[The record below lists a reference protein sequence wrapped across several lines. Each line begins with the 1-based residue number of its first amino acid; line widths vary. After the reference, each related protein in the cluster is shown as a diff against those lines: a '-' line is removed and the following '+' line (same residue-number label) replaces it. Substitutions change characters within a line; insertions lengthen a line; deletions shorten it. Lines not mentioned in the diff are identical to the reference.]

1 LINAAITFDDAE
13 QQFETIAPNGTYED
27 TWPVEELRRFSDR
40 ISVSLK
46 INYPNSD
53 VYDKHLKRS
62 PATIPASMSSID
74 TEGGGN
80 EEQEVAEPFPGLK
93 TGAAASTSTTRA
105 KLPAKLTG
113 KCSRFSAATKV
124 MLQQLEIEIEHFAAE
139 AFSDKKAS
147 QHSHAHLEIARKII
161 KWRLYQTNNIQA
173 FISPS
178 KSMHLGKP
186 AEAKGLMEE
195 YVQKLLSRV
204 LFPLCKALDL
214 TLHDARS
221 YPKVHSF
228 VVIVLT
234 RAMSLTSSS
243 SNFCSY
249 SLTGARAV
257 VYQAIRTLS
266 SALKIVLSGSSR

>member
-13 QQFETIAPNGTYED
+13 QQFDTIAPNGTYED
-27 TWPVEELRRFSDR
+27 TWPVEELLRFSDR

-53 VYDKHLKRS
+53 VHDKHLKRS

-80 EEQEVAEPFPGLK
+80 EEQEVAEPFVGLK

-113 KCSRFSAATKV
+113 ECSRFSAATKV
-124 MLQQLEIEIEHFAAE
+124 MLDQLEIEIEHFAAE

-161 KWRLYQTNNIQA
+161 KWRFCQANNIQP

-195 YVQKLLSRV
+195 YVQNLLSRV

-243 SNFCSY
+243 SNPCSY
-249 SLTGARAV
+249 SSTGARAV
-257 VYQAIRTLS
+257 VYQAIRT
-266 SALKIVLSGSSR
+266 